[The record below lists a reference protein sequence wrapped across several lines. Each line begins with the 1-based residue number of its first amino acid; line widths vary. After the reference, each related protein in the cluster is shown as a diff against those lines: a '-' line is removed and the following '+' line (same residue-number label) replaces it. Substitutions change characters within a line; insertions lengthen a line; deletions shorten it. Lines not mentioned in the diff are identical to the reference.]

1 MSEAVKTTIPDE
13 LGEEL
18 QDIAVFDDASAEYLL
33 KRIAEAN
40 DQYERMEAWYTF
52 QLSKAKEVRDR
63 TLAWAMS
70 NLRGYM
76 DMVPA
81 KSAKTQSSY
90 ELPGG
95 KLVLKKQE
103 PKFEQNDEVL
113 VPWLKQNGM
122 AEMVAVKEEAKWKDL
137 KPKLKVSPDGTAMV
151 TADGEIVPGVTVTPR
166 GDKFTVTQNGKT
178 ITYDQTG
185 NTVTVK

>member
-63 TLAWAMS
+63 TLSWAMS

-76 DMVPA
+76 DVVPA
-81 KSAKTQSSY
+81 KAAKTQSSY

-95 KLVLKKQE
+95 KLVLKHQA
-103 PKFEQNDEVL
+103 PKFETKDEEL
-113 VPWLKQNGM
+113 VPWLKANRP
-122 AEMVAVKEEAKWKDL
+122 ELVKIKESSDWDNL
-137 KPKLKVSPDGTAMV
+137 KKELKISPEGTSMV
-151 TADGEIVPGVTVTPR
+151 TEDGEIVPGVTVTPR

-178 ITYDQTG
+178 IMYDQTG